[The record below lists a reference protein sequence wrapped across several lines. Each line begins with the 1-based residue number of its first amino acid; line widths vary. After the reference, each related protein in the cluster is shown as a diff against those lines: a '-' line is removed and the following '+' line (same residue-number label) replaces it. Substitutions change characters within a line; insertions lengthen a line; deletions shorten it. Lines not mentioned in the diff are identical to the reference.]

1 MLLSQGLFLVVFKS
15 GFVMVGLKI
24 IQLNDLR
31 FDTSSELNPF
41 TEIKPKV
48 LDRSKR
54 QKSLGLQ
61 IEEESGFIFFL
72 KMSETS
78 RALWCRFVM
87 IDA

>member
-1 MLLSQGLFLVVFKS
+1 
-15 GFVMVGLKI
+15 MVGLKI

-41 TEIKPKV
+41 TEINLKV

-61 IEEESGFIFFL
+61 IQEQSGFFFFF

-78 RALWCRFVM
+78 HALCCRFIM
-87 IDA
+87 IDV

>member
-1 MLLSQGLFLVVFKS
+1 
-15 GFVMVGLKI
+15 MVDLKI

-41 TEIKPKV
+41 TEIKSKV
-48 LDRSKR
+48 LDCCKR
-54 QKSLGLQ
+54 QESLGLQ
-61 IEEESGFIFFL
+61 IEEQSELLFYFFF

-78 RALWCRFVM
+78 HAQRCRFIM